1 MATIRFAWP
10 DARNLTAQQVI
21 QNQERELKFYNTQK
35 QIQSNRNL
43 ALQLQKEERNFGFKP
58 QFDTQGNSNLA
69 KRIGRAERSG
79 ASDEDIDVI
88 LAEHDYVRDAMLSPM
103 APVAPTP
110 TASTAPTLAAP
121 AAVPRA
127 TVAPTRPKKHD
138 KPARPDKTPTK
149 IVKKAQEK
157 TVSLLDT
164 LMKNLPAIILLC
176 ILALFIYKVF
186 YSPLK
191 GSKGKKGKGKGK
203 KK

>member
-1 MATIRFAWP
+1 MAT
-10 DARNLTAQQVI
+10 LQQVI

-69 KRIGRAERSG
+69 QRIGRAERAG

-110 TASTAPTLAAP
+110 TASTLAAP

-127 TVAPTRPKKHD
+127 TVSPTRPKKHD

-164 LMKNLPAIILLC
+164 LMKNLPAIILVC
-176 ILALFIYKVF
+176 ILLLFIYKVF

>member
-1 MATIRFAWP
+1 MATLDEI
-10 DARNLTAQQVI
+10 I

-69 KRIGRAERSG
+69 QKIGRAERAG
-79 ASDEDIDVI
+79 ASDEEIEI
-88 LAEHDYVRDAMLSPM
+88 MFAEHDYVRDAMLSPM
-103 APVAPTP
+103 DPVAPTP
-110 TASTAPTLAAP
+110 TSSTAPTLA

-149 IVKKAQEK
+149 IVKKAEEK
-157 TVSLLDT
+157 AVSLLDT
-164 LMKNLPAIILLC
+164 LMKNLPAILILC
-176 ILALFIYKVF
+176 ILAFFIYKVF

-191 GSKGKKGKGKGK
+191 GSKGKKGKGKK
-203 KK
+203 K